1 MGIRKKRRR
10 EGAIRRLAFWD
21 LKAVARME
29 AASYNTPW
37 TQEELEELLTETT
50 VEGWGLFV
58 GGVIWGYAVIR
69 YRTRHAFV
77 ETVTVDPTARRERCG
92 TQLIQHLYER
102 AARRNARCLVL
113 EVHET
118 NLGAQKFAVGLGFD
132 LVTVMH
138 RRYNDD
144 SDAYLFARRLRASQT
159 A

>member
-1 MGIRKKRRR
+1 MGIRKNQRR

-29 AASYNTPW
+29 RASYNTPW
-37 TQEELEELLTETT
+37 TQEELEELLTEPT

-69 YRTRHAFV
+69 YRTRHAFI
-77 ETVTVDPTARRERCG
+77 ETITVDPAARRERCG
-92 TQLIQHLYER
+92 TQLIGHLYER
-102 AARRNARCLVL
+102 AARRGSRCLVL

-118 NLGAQKFAVGLGFD
+118 NLGAQQFAVDLGFQ
-132 LVTVMH
+132 LLKVMH
-138 RRYNDD
+138 RRYDDD
-144 SDAYLFARRLRASQT
+144 SDAYLFTRRLRASQT